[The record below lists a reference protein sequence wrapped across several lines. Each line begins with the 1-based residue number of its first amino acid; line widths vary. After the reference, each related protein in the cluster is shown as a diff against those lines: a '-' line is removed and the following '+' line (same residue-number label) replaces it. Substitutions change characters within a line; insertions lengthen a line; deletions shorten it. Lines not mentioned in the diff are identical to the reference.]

1 MVKVFISYSHEDKQ
15 FCDNLKKYLNQL
27 AQCGHRIDVWAD
39 HGIKAGDE
47 WDETIL
53 ENLREADI
61 ILFLISINFIRS
73 KYIKDAQATAI

>member
-1 MVKVFISYSHEDKQ
+1 MLTETDFAAMVKVFISYSHDDKQ
-15 FCDNLKKYLNQL
+15 FCDNIRNYLEQY
-27 AQCGHRIDVWAD
+27 RDSIDVWAD

-61 ILFLISINFIRS
+61 ILFFDQHQLH
-73 KYIKDAQATAI
+73 